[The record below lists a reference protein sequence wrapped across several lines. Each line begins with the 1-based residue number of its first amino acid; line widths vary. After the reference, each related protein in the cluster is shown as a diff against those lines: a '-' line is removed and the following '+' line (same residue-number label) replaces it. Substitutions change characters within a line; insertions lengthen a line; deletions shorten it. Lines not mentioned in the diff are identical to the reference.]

1 MPSFVFCFFYRVH
14 SDYQKEVLTSA
25 ETQAE
30 LRLKFPTLCLPDPD
44 PSGEFT
50 PRTRERELVSLCVLV
65 YLYCEVCRALSN
77 KYRSSTNF
85 CCKMSDQCMKL
96 NYLKVF
102 RI

>member
-1 MPSFVFCFFYRVH
+1 MFFVYRVH

-50 PRTRERELVSLCVLV
+50 PRTRERVSQCLCP
-65 YLYCEVCRALSN
+65 CIFVCCALSN
-77 KYRSSTNF
+77 KYRSLT
-85 CCKMSDQCMKL
+85 CCKINS
-96 NYLKVF
+96 VV
-102 RI
+102 

>member
-1 MPSFVFCFFYRVH
+1 MDIKFVHTSESINIIFTLFFKMLSLLFFVYRVH

-50 PRTRERELVSLCVLV
+50 PCTRERERLSKWVGSISSHQARNGD
-65 YLYCEVCRALSN
+65 EVG
-77 KYRSSTNF
+77 
-85 CCKMSDQCMKL
+85 
-96 NYLKVF
+96 
-102 RI
+102 